1 MMVLYTSP
9 PLYPFHPV
17 TTVDPMAFLFTRFLQ
32 DDHYKVGLQSDLH
45 YCSKSQDIRLY
56 EESQETTVY
65 TKSSFLFQDDG
76 QFRRIVTTLQGV
88 EDFLVLRRQ
97 G

>member
-1 MMVLYTSP
+1 MKSVHSRIGIT
-9 PLYPFHPV
+9 
-17 TTVDPMAFLFTRFLQ
+17 AA
-32 DDHYKVGLQSDLH
+32 KVKISV
-45 YCSKSQDIRLY
+45 CTK
-56 EESQETTVY
+56 ESQETTVY

>member
-1 MMVLYTSP
+1 MVLYTSP

-32 DDHYKVGLQSDLH
+32 DDHSEVGPQSDLH
-45 YCSKSQDIRLY
+45 YCCKSQDIRLY

-65 TKSSFLFQDDG
+65 TKSSFPFQDDG